1 MKVKYLILE
10 NLENLTIPYLSDS
23 GIKTDVIHA
32 LERRVPNHF
41 LVIALIKQLCSLY
54 IIDNPKKCS
63 ETFNGNL
70 NKFTYVVPLSNQ
82 NHVKLCKNGVLCV
95 LSIGLKP

>member
-1 MKVKYLILE
+1 MLNFFFTLYESEIYLILE

-54 IIDNPKKCS
+54 IIDNPEKCS

-70 NKFTYVVPLSNQ
+70 NKFTDVVPLSNQ
-82 NHVKLCKNGVLCV
+82 SHQ
-95 LSIGLKP
+95 IM